1 MTIKELRDKYSLSQ
15 SALAKAIGVSASTI
29 GAIEGGRMKVSPKI
43 ADAVKATYG
52 EVLEDDPKAENKSK
66 VEKKAEKVEKKA
78 GETKAKAKTAKAKA
92 ETKAATVAKKT
103 EKVEAKAE
111 GVKTKAKEKAADVAV
126 KAEKV

>member
-66 VEKKAEKVEKKA
+66 VEKRLKRSRKRLEKPKQRRRLQRQRLRPKLQLSQ
-78 GETKAKAKTAKAKA
+78 KRQRRLKQRL
-92 ETKAATVAKKT
+92 
-103 EKVEAKAE
+103 KVSRRRPKR
-111 GVKTKAKEKAADVAV
+111 KPLMLL
-126 KAEKV
+126 